1 MKHIRNIVGFLIIL
15 IGFGFI
21 TWLQFEIIS
30 ESYVT
35 MIAGADL
42 GYTRPR
48 IVITSPTN
56 DIVSQPMIQI
66 IGYYPKE
73 IRTITFDVTNTD
85 GINRSQGNGIFQG
98 YVTGQFFD
106 KAKQK
111 LIMEHMMQASSNRL
125 QQLKQSLSNNRSKP
139 LKADVNDEQ
148 FESVFTTNFFQ
159 IYDVNLAKGKNRIA
173 IHVRDANGKQY
184 STKRFYTLDFSSD
197 KIPPVIK
204 LIWPQDK
211 SKIGGNEFELS
222 AQVDDNNA
230 TIKTTIKDSNGKIHT
245 AAAIVERNGMVWVK
259 GLPISPGINEVTIV
273 ATDAAGNSSTNNFS
287 VSKASVT
294 VTMQPLE
301 NSQLNKPLVNVKGTV
316 SDASCIVEVND
327 VKATVH
333 PDGTWDAKDVPVSPT
348 GTANFKINV
357 FSK

>member
-1 MKHIRNIVGFLIIL
+1 MKCVGNIACFLIIL
-15 IGFGFI
+15 VGFGFI
-21 TWLQFEIIS
+21 AWLQFEIVA
-30 ESYVT
+30 ESYIT

-42 GYTRPR
+42 GFTRPR
-48 IVITSPTN
+48 IVITSPTS
-56 DIVSQPMIQI
+56 DVVSQPMIQI
-66 IGYYPKE
+66 VGYYPRE
-73 IRTITFDVTNTD
+73 IQKITFDITNAT
-85 GINRSQGNGIFQG
+85 GANKTQLNSIQEG
-98 YVTGQFFD
+98 YVTDRFFD
-106 KAKQK
+106 KVKWNRMTQE
-111 LIMEHMMQASSNRL
+111 LSSNRF
-125 QQLKQSLSNNRSKP
+125 KP
-139 LKADVNDEQ
+139 WKPGLVTEQ
-148 FESVFTTNFFQ
+148 PESAFTTNFFQ

-173 IHVRDANGKQY
+173 IHVRDVSGRQY

-211 SKIGGNEFELS
+211 SKISGKEFELN

-245 AAAIVERNGMVWVK
+245 ATAIVERNGIVWVK
-259 GLPISPGINEVTIV
+259 GLPVSPGINEVAIV

-316 SDASCIVEVND
+316 SDARCIVEVND

-348 GTANFKINV
+348 GTASFNINI
-357 FSK
+357 FPQ